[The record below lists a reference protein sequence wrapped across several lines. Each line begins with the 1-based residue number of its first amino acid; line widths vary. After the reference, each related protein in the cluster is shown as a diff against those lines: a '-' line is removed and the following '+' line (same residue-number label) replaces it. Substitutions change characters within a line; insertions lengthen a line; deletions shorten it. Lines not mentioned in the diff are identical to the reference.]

1 MILTVTLNPLLE
13 TRFHFDSIKLGTQ
26 NRNGKLNYAVGGKG
40 INVSRQLKYLNT
52 LSTTFTFIGGH
63 NGKRINELIHN
74 EEINF
79 TSIRTEAESRIAS
92 VIINENE
99 KSITYFFGEN
109 PQIIEKEVEEFKNKL
124 VKMIQNCEIVV
135 LSGSSPCRN
144 TDQIFPFV
152 IEEAKKFDKIS
163 ILDTYGNHLNECIN
177 ASPTILHNNKNEIK
191 NSLNYD
197 LKNEEEILHF
207 LEFLY
212 SKGIKQ
218 SFITDGENDSYA
230 ANFDFHYKIEN
241 PKVEYLDSTGS
252 GDAFV
257 AGIVYG
263 LHNNLM
269 FQDYLKLASALG
281 SINSTKSEVCNSTFQ
296 EIEKIKEQV
305 NIMTIGKKIDL
316 INVK

>member
-1 MILTVTLNPLLE
+1 LILTVTLNPLLE